1 MLGLQS
7 LRPDLIG
14 FALTPPRYLTVCEYH
29 ERTKHHYHRMA
40 RSSGYMDWANQPDP
54 FRRYTGATSVVLPF
68 SASDP
73 DLDYHALFS
82 AALPEPAPL
91 TKATVAVFLELSLGL
106 SAWKA
111 IGRDRWALR
120 INPSSGNLHPTEAY
134 LLLTQIEGLADGLYH
149 YGPEKNVLEK
159 RRSLTRKHA
168 IALAAHFEGP
178 GFLVALSSII
188 WREAWKYGERAFRY
202 CQLDIGH
209 ALAALGFSARLQGWR
224 LCCLTGVGEK
234 DLAQFLGFDR
244 TAWHPQEEET
254 PEVLVRVAPPA
265 AARSTAS
272 LPEGFVHAVAA
283 RPVQGQPNQLSPA
296 CRRWEAIHA
305 VTAATCQEKSAEV
318 PDELPSA
325 PAIPEK
331 PVSRKA
337 ADVIRRRRSAVA
349 FDPRGQMNRSDF
361 FRLMGRTCAFADC
374 PPLDIGLG
382 APRIS
387 LLLFV
392 HQVTDLA
399 AGLYMFIRHASHRDA
414 LRAACDPAFRWQHA
428 AEDLPIY
435 LLQKGDH
442 RATAAELAC
451 RQEIA
456 GSSVF
461 SLAMLA
467 AFRKPLEDSPW
478 RYRRLF
484 WEAGQIGQV
493 LYLEAEARGYRGTGI
508 GCYFDDPV
516 HDLIGVSDNS
526 WQDLYHFTV
535 GRPIEDPRLQT
546 FPPYEHLKDANSD
559 ARQ

>member
-1 MLGLQS
+1 M
-7 LRPDLIG
+7 G
-14 FALTPPRYLTVCEYH
+14 FALTASPLSRDQTVYAYH

-54 FRRYTGATSVVLPF
+54 FRRYAGATSVSLPL
-68 SASDP
+68 SWSDP

-82 AALPEPAPL
+82 MDIPAPAPL
-91 TKATVAVFLELSLGL
+91 SKGTVAAFLELSLGL

-134 LLLTQIEGLADGLYH
+134 LLLTQVEGLADGLYH
-149 YGPEKNVLEK
+149 YGPEKHVLEK
-159 RRSLTRKHA
+159 RRALTRKHA
-168 IALAAHFEGP
+168 GALAAHFEGP
-178 GFLVALSSII
+178 GFLVALSSVI

-202 CQLDIGH
+202 CQHDIGH
-209 ALAALGFSARLQGWR
+209 ALAALGFSARLQGW
-224 LCCLTGVGEK
+224 CLRSLPGVDEK
-234 DLAQFLGFDR
+234 DLAHLLGFDD

-254 PEVLVRVAPPA
+254 PEVLVRVAPP
-265 AARSTAS
+265 TANTS
-272 LPEGFVHAVAA
+272 APALPEGFVQAVAA
-283 RPVQGQPNQLSPA
+283 QSVQGQPNQLSPA
-296 CRRWEAIHA
+296 CRRWEAIHD
-305 VTAATCQEKSAEV
+305 VLAATCQEKSAAA
-318 PDELPSA
+318 PDHLPTAPAAPGKPMGPSA
-325 PAIPEK
+325 
-331 PVSRKA
+331 A
-337 ADVIRRRRSAVA
+337 AVIRQRRSAVA
-349 FDPRGQMNRSDF
+349 FDPRGRMKRGDF
-361 FRLMGRTCAFADC
+361 FRMIARTYAFADC

-382 APRIS
+382 APQIS

-399 AGLYMFIRHASHRDA
+399 AGLYMFIRRPSHREA
-414 LRAACDPAFRWQHA
+414 LQAACDPAFRWQQA
-428 AEDLPIY
+428 AEDLPIF
-435 LLQKGDH
+435 LLQKSDY
-442 RATAAELAC
+442 RAIAAELAC

-456 GSSVF
+456 GSSIF

-467 AFRKPLEDSPW
+467 AFRKPLENSPW

-516 HDLIGVSDNS
+516 HDLIGISDNS

-546 FPPYEHLKDANSD
+546 FPPYAHLKRAPSGS
-559 ARQ
+559 